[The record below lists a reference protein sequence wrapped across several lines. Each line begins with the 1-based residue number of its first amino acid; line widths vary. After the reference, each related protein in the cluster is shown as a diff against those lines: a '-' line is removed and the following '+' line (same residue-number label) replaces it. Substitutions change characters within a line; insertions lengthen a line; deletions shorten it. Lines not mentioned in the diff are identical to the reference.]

1 MTLVVHSDRLIQKPH
16 NPLHVPYSDAALQ
29 RDLERLREAWEAFQ
43 SSRKRNAVYKYLSSV
58 FDLVAMWEA
67 EGRAI
72 GRARRA
78 LKFQPGKGGM
88 FLEPFAVILY
98 CTTDGKRTDKKARSK
113 WARVL
118 RFAARYKL
126 TTEPLEKFIKRK
138 GGINACAA
146 RYAYRLGRRSRS
158 T

>member
-1 MTLVVHSDRLIQKPH
+1 MVRI
-16 NPLHVPYSDAALQ
+16 
-29 RDLERLREAWEAFQ
+29 R
-43 SSRKRNAVYKYLSSV
+43 RNAIYRYLSGV
-58 FDLVAMWEA
+58 FDLVSAWAA

-78 LKFQPGKGGM
+78 LKVQPGDGGM
-88 FLEPFAVILY
+88 YLEPFAVVLY
-98 CTTDGKRTDKKARSK
+98 CTTNGNATDKKARSK

-118 RFAARYKL
+118 RYAARYKL
-126 TTEPLEKFIKRK
+126 TTEPLRKFIKRK

-146 RYAYRLGRRSRS
+146 RYARRLGRHSRA